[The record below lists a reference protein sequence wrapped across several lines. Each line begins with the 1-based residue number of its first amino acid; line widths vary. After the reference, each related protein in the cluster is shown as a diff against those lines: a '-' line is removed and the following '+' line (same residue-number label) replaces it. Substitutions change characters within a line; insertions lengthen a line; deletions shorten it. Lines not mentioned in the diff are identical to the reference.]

1 MMKNKMLKHACI
13 AVGICL
19 LNFQSFGQTPQTAT
33 TSIQEAEE
41 DSTLARVELFTDE
54 YAKVMETWSPEKKKR
69 FNELFVIGRG
79 QFTVPEKPIVWSNE
93 EE

>member
-1 MMKNKMLKHACI
+1 MKNKMLKHTSLV
-13 AVGICL
+13 VGICF
-19 LNFQSFGQTPQTAT
+19 LNFQSFGQAPQTAT
-33 TSIQEAEE
+33 TLTKEAEA
-41 DSTLARVELFTDE
+41 DSTLAMVELFTDE

>member
-1 MMKNKMLKHACI
+1 MKNKMLKHACLG
-13 AVGICL
+13 VGICL
-19 LNFQSFGQTPQTAT
+19 LNFQSFGQAT
-33 TSIQEAEE
+33 QSLASPTQEAEA
-41 DSTLARVELFTDE
+41 DSTLARLELFTDE